1 MKKLLI
7 SVLTFALTIA
17 TFSQS
22 EAFQVGYGLKRVKD
36 KGPVCPLCSVI
47 FSEAFS
53 LVIFFGS
60 DWIFSFLMLY
70 LQ

>member
-17 TFSQS
+17 TFFQS

-47 FSEAFS
+47 FS
-53 LVIFFGS
+53 
-60 DWIFSFLMLY
+60 
-70 LQ
+70 